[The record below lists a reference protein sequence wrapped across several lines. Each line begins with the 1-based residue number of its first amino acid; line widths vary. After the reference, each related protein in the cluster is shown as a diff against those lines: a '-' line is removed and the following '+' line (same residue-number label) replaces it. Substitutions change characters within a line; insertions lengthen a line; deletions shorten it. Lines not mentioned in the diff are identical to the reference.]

1 MSDFYQDGIEKA
13 YRTMFECGMSGT
25 HVCVAEDGTV
35 KARILETWELLQLK
49 ELYDDFKDIPAEY
62 TIYKEEDMLKTKDG
76 I

>member
-1 MSDFYQDGIEKA
+1 MSGFYQDGIEKA

-25 HVCVAEDGTV
+25 HVSLGEDGRV
-35 KARILETWELLQLK
+35 LKLK

-62 TIYKEEDMLKTKDG
+62 TIYKEEDICKTKDG